1 MDETKRISALGRR
14 WYRADNIRFIL
25 LFNVIFEHC
34 LTQTGITQAPL
45 VTLLVNWSRLIT
57 MPGFCFLSGYFSQ
70 KSDKCYQ
77 TAICDFLLPYLI
89 FDGLFVLVFGQGA
102 DSNNILSPT
111 FLYWYLLSMFTWKL
125 IAGTAGKMRFILPVS
140 LAVALIVGG
149 FEDVNNF
156 LSLSRTIVFLPYFL
170 LGMKMSREDV
180 AKIEN
185 LPKALVVPA
194 VAVVLAVMGWLN
206 LRGFYDHEFYYNW
219 NSYAF
224 FGYGFWEGLLWR
236 LVGFAASS
244 VLVVGLFS
252 LTPDRDLP
260 IVRDG
265 GKRTMLPYVLHA
277 YIIMDLRFLVAAM
290 PALDRWYIMIPLA
303 IVMAVALLKLF
314 GLKALDELYKDIF
327 GFLKRTLF
335 PEPKAE
341 NKI

>member
-1 MDETKRISALGRR
+1 MAETRLSGAPARR

-34 LTQTGITQAPL
+34 LTQTGITQAPI

-57 MPGFCFLSGYFSQ
+57 MPGFCFLSGYFS
-70 KSDKCYQ
+70 KKTDKCYQ
-77 TAICDFLLPYLI
+77 TAISDFLIPYLV

-125 IAGTAGKMRFILPVS
+125 IAGAVGKMRFILPLS
-140 LAVALIVGG
+140 FAAALIVGG
-149 FEDVNNF
+149 FSDVNNF

-170 LGMKMSREDV
+170 LGMKMSRADV

-185 LPKALVVPA
+185 LPKYIVIPA
-194 VAVVLAVMGWLN
+194 VALVLAVMGWLN
-206 LRGFYDHEFYYNW
+206 LKGFYDHEFYYNW

-236 LVGFAASS
+236 VIGFAASG

-260 IVRDG
+260 VIRDG

-277 YIIMDLRFLVAAM
+277 YIIMDIRYLVAWVPAM
-290 PALDRWYIMIPLA
+290 DRWYIMVPLA
-303 IVMAVALLKLF
+303 LGLGVGLNKLF
-314 GLKALDELYKDIF
+314 GLRALDELYKDIF
-327 GFLKRTLF
+327 GFIKKMLF
-335 PEPKAE
+335 PEPKTE
-341 NKI
+341 N